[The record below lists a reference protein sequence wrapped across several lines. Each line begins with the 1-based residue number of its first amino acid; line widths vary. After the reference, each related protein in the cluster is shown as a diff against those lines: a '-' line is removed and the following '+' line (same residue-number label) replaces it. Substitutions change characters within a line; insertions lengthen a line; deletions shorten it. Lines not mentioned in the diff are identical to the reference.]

1 MNKNRK
7 GFTIVELVIVIAI
20 IAILAAVLIPTFAS
34 LIAKANVSADTQL
47 VRNLNTA
54 LTTEKAGGENNKTM
68 NDALKMA
75 KNAGYDIDRI
85 VSKSGNNIGWDSKND
100 RFVLIDANNDT
111 YIYPT
116 DAGSNAQKIQNA
128 VDYFVISKTI
138 PETAKQKYS
147 IYLSEDATLADGTV
161 TVSVGFD
168 AGENTNVKTVNY
180 TSDATQ
186 DVIIRT
192 NSTNTVLT
200 VTAKNST
207 VKHYDVAGKVL
218 INEVASKSYHEF
230 GEVVGNLQIFKGRL
244 ELTSSA
250 NVSTVLVSS
259 AAANDVKVEVVNGA
273 QVGTVAPTT
282 DNAKTDVAAAT
293 TIPAEA
299 KQTEKVTPNTDFAGG
314 LGTERSP
321 YLIANKAQLMAAN
334 DAFTT
339 NNKVYFK
346 QVADIVIDR
355 TWSAVKLYGEYDG
368 NNYTVTMDGTK
379 GTASVVAIFVAEA
392 QAAVSNLKIV
402 SDETCLLA
410 AIEYDAAKID
420 GVEKQTIYISGITS
434 TVKDGK
440 TINVYESNAGF
451 LVYSHVWNRLNQ
463 PVEVVLKNCTVNA
476 SAKSSAACLGGFIG
490 GTIYFAYPYGN
501 TLEVSD
507 CTFKGNL
514 YGQQVGLIFGNGTD
528 KYNDDLLGEDYKLT
542 EDQLKA
548 ISTKTKDDGT
558 LEFGNLFFNGMI
570 PQDSTN
576 KGTFASIFANGN
588 AKLKTL
594 SEKYTAWANNNLKD
608 DELAAYL
615 KEIGLLD
622 KIKLSNIDASEALF
636 NGTTGVGVFSRR
648 FDWND
653 QRKIDTMAQALLEA
667 YYRSN
672 VKGNYTT
679 INVLKD
685 QGKVEISVDADGNFY
700 LNTASF
706 NYNDQYTYK
715 ILVSISGVGICKN
728 SDLSDN
734 GKSLNGRSFVASLST
749 SGFDANKK
757 WKAGNSFAYNETNA
771 KTCGINAVA
780 SAKIGDNDPIFENTF
795 RYKIVV
801 DNNNYYIVLADTSVS
816 GNEYSQPWFTISE
829 NNNDITK
836 AKISLT
842 LVAYENGVIVGST
855 GIN

>member
-116 DAGSNAQKIQNA
+116 DAGANAQKVQNA
-128 VDYFVISKTI
+128 VDYFVIYKEI
-138 PETAKQKYS
+138 PSNPKYS
-147 IYLSEDATLADGTV
+147 IYLSKDATLADGTV

-168 AGENTNVKTVNY
+168 AGENTNVKTVKYIGDKGYN
-180 TSDATQ
+180 
-186 DVIIRT
+186 VVIRT
-192 NSTNTVLT
+192 NGSTLEVNAPQDTVNRYG
-200 VTAKNST
+200 VAASVKITA
-207 VKHYDVAGKVL
+207 VAP
-218 INEVASKSYHEF
+218 ASYHEF
-230 GEVVGNLQIFKGRL
+230 GEVVGNLEIIKGRL
-244 ELTSSA
+244 EIAASA
-250 NVSTVLVSS
+250 NVNTVLVSS
-259 AAANDVKVEVVNGA
+259 KNANDVKIDVVSGA
-273 QVGTVAPTT
+273 TVGTVAPTT
-282 DNAKTDVAAAT
+282 TEAKTDVEAST
-293 TIPAEA
+293 TIPTEA
-299 KQTEKVTPNTDFAGG
+299 KLTNVIAVNPNFDGG

-339 NNKVYFK
+339 DNKVYFK

-420 GVEKQTIYISGITS
+420 GVEKQTIYVSGITS

-451 LVYSHVWNRLNQ
+451 LVYSHVWNELNQ

-476 SAKSSAACLGGFIG
+476 SAKSSSACLGGFIG

-528 KYNDDLLGEDYKLT
+528 KYNDDLLGKDYTLT
-542 EDQLKA
+542 KDQLQA
-548 ISTKTKDDGT
+548 ISAKTKDDGT

-570 PQDSTN
+570 PQDSTT
-576 KGTFASIFANGN
+576 KGTTFASIFANGN

-636 NGTTGVGVFSRR
+636 NGSSGVGVFSNR
-648 FDWND
+648 FAWND
-653 QRKIDTMAQALLEA
+653 KTKIDTMAQALLEA

-685 QGKVEISVDADGNFY
+685 QGKVKISVDADGNFY
-700 LNTASF
+700 LDTTSF
-706 NYNDQYTYK
+706 KYNDQYTYK
-715 ILVSISGVGICKN
+715 ILVSISGVGIYKN
-728 SDLSDN
+728 SDLSDK

-749 SGFDANKK
+749 SGFDASKQ
-757 WKAGNSFAYNETNA
+757 WKSGNSFAYNETNA
-771 KTCGINAVA
+771 KNCGINAVA

>member
-244 ELTSSA
+244 ELAASA

-282 DNAKTDVAAAT
+282 DNAKTDVEAAA

-410 AIEYDAAKID
+410 AIEYEAAKID
-420 GVEKQTIYISGITS
+420 GVEKQTIYVSGITS

-451 LVYSHVWNRLNQ
+451 LVYGHVWNELNQ

-476 SAKSSAACLGGFIG
+476 SAKSSAVSLGGFIG

-528 KYNDDLLGEDYKLT
+528 KYNDDLLGEDYN
-542 EDQLKA
+542 
-548 ISTKTKDDGT
+548 S
-558 LEFGNLFFNGMI
+558 
-570 PQDSTN
+570 
-576 KGTFASIFANGN
+576 
-588 AKLKTL
+588 KTL
-594 SEKYTAWANNNLKD
+594 SEKYTAWENNNLKD

-615 KEIGLLD
+615 KEVGLLD

-636 NGTTGVGVFSRR
+636 NGTSGVGVFSRR

-653 QRKIDTMAQALLEA
+653 QCKIDTMAQALLEA

-672 VKGNYTT
+672 VKGNYNTK
-679 INVLKD
+679 NVLKD
-685 QGKVEISVDADGNFY
+685 QGKVKISVDADGNFY
-700 LNTASF
+700 LDTTSF
-706 NYNDQYTYK
+706 KYNDQYTYK
-715 ILVSISGVGICKN
+715 ILVSISGVGIYKN
-728 SDLSDN
+728 SDLSDT

-749 SGFDANKK
+749 SGFDASKQ
-757 WKAGNSFAYNETNA
+757 WKSGNSFAYNETNA
-771 KTCGINAVA
+771 KNCGINAVA

-836 AKISLT
+836 AEISLT

>member
-7 GFTIVELVIVIAI
+7 GFTIVELVIVIAV

-68 NDALKMA
+68 YDALQMA
-75 KNAGYDIDRI
+75 KNAGYDIDKI

-100 RFVLIDANNDT
+100 QFVLIDATNDT

-116 DAGSNAQKIQNA
+116 DAGANAQKVQNA
-128 VDYFVISKTI
+128 VDYFVIYKEMPT
-138 PETAKQKYS
+138 TDKQKYS
-147 IYLSEDATLADGTV
+147 IYLSEDANLETV
-161 TVSVGFD
+161 EVKVGFD
-168 AGENTNVKTVNY
+168 AGENTNVKTVKYIGDKGYN
-180 TSDATQ
+180 
-186 DVIIRT
+186 VIIRT
-192 NSTNTVLT
+192 NGSTLEVNAPSDTVNRYGVAAS
-200 VTAKNST
+200 VTITA
-207 VKHYDVAGKVL
+207 VAP
-218 INEVASKSYHEF
+218 ESYHEF
-230 GEVVGNLQIFKGRL
+230 GEVVGNLEIVKGRL
-244 ELTSSA
+244 ELAASA
-250 NVSTVLVSS
+250 NVNTVLVSS
-259 AAANDVKVEVVNGA
+259 ENANDVIIDVVSGA
-273 QVGTVAPTT
+273 TVGTVAPTT
-282 DNAKTDVAAAT
+282 TAAKTDVEAST
-293 TIPAEA
+293 TIPTEA
-299 KQTEKVTPNTDFAGG
+299 KLTNVIEVNPNFDGG

-339 NNKVYFK
+339 DNKVYFK

-355 TWSAVKLYGEYDG
+355 TWSSVKLYGEYNG

-379 GTASVVAIFVAEA
+379 GTASVVAIFSAKA

-410 AIEYDAAKID
+410 AIEYDAIKID
-420 GVEKQTIYISGITS
+420 GVEKQTIYVSGITS

-451 LVYSHVWNRLNQ
+451 LVYSHVWNELKQ

-514 YGQQVGLIFGNGTD
+514 YGQQVGLIFGNGTN
-528 KYNDDLLGEDYKLT
+528 KSNAELLGEEYKLT
-542 EDQLKA
+542 EDQIKLIA
-548 ISTKTKDDGT
+548 TKKKNNGDW
-558 LEFGNLFFNGMI
+558 EFGNYFFNGI
-570 PQDSTN
+570 TPKDSAT
-576 KGTFASIFANGN
+576 KGSFASIFANGN

-615 KEIGLLD
+615 KEVGLLD

-636 NGTTGVGVFSRR
+636 NGTLGTGVFSFRSVG
-648 FDWND
+648 ND
-653 QRKIDTMAQALLEA
+653 NNNINTMAEALLEA

-685 QGKVEISVDADGNFY
+685 QGNVKISVDADGNFY
-700 LNTASF
+700 LDTTSF

-734 GKSLNGRSFVASLST
+734 GKSLNGRSFIASLST
-749 SGFDANKK
+749 SGFDANKQ
-757 WKAGNSFAYNETNA
+757 WKSGNSFAYNETNA

-780 SAKIGDNDPIFENTF
+780 SAKIGDTDPIFENTF

-801 DNNNYYIVLADTSVS
+801 DNNNYYIVLADASVS
-816 GNEYSQPWFTISE
+816 GNEYSQPWFAISKD
-829 NNNDITK
+829 NNDITK

>member
-116 DAGSNAQKIQNA
+116 DAGANAQKVQNA
-128 VDYFVISKTI
+128 VDYFVIYKEI
-138 PETAKQKYS
+138 PSNPKYS
-147 IYLSEDATLADGTV
+147 IYLSKDATLTDGTV

-168 AGENTNVKTVNY
+168 AGENTNVKTVKYIGDKGYN
-180 TSDATQ
+180 
-186 DVIIRT
+186 VIIRT
-192 NSTNTVLT
+192 NGSTLEVNAPQDTVNRYG
-200 VTAKNST
+200 VAASVKITA
-207 VKHYDVAGKVL
+207 VAP
-218 INEVASKSYHEF
+218 ASYHEF
-230 GEVVGNLQIFKGRL
+230 GEVVGNLEIIKGRL
-244 ELTSSA
+244 EIAASA
-250 NVSTVLVSS
+250 NVNTVLVSS
-259 AAANDVKVEVVNGA
+259 KNANDVKIDVVSGA
-273 QVGTVAPTT
+273 TVGTVAPTT
-282 DNAKTDVAAAT
+282 TEAKTDVEAST
-293 TIPAEA
+293 TIPTEA
-299 KQTEKVTPNTDFAGG
+299 KLTNVIAVNPNFDGG

-339 NNKVYFK
+339 DNKVYFK

-410 AIEYDAAKID
+410 AIEYDAARID
-420 GVEKQTIYISGITS
+420 GVEKQTIYVSGITS

-451 LVYSHVWNRLNQ
+451 LVYSHVWNELNQ

-542 EDQLKA
+542 KDQLKA

-636 NGTTGVGVFSRR
+636 NGSSGVGVFSNR
-648 FDWND
+648 FAWND
-653 QRKIDTMAQALLEA
+653 KTKIDTMAQALLEA

-685 QGKVEISVDADGNFY
+685 QGKVKISVDADGNFY
-700 LNTASF
+700 LDTTSF

-715 ILVSISGVGICKN
+715 ILVSISGIGICKN

-749 SGFDANKK
+749 SGFDASKQ
-757 WKAGNSFAYNETNA
+757 WKSGNSFAYNETNA
-771 KTCGINAVA
+771 KNCGINAVA

-801 DNNNYYIVLADTSVS
+801 DNNNYYIVLADASVS
-816 GNEYSQPWFTISE
+816 GNEYSQPWFSISKD
-829 NNNDITK
+829 NNDITK

>member
-116 DAGSNAQKIQNA
+116 DAGSNAQKVQNA
-128 VDYFVISKTI
+128 VDYFVIYKEI
-138 PETAKQKYS
+138 PSNPKYS
-147 IYLSEDATLADGTV
+147 IYLSKDATLADGTV

-168 AGENTNVKTVNY
+168 AGENTNVKTVKYIGDKGYN
-180 TSDATQ
+180 
-186 DVIIRT
+186 VIIRT
-192 NSTNTVLT
+192 NGSTLEVNAPQDTVNRYG
-200 VTAKNST
+200 VAASVKITA
-207 VKHYDVAGKVL
+207 VAP
-218 INEVASKSYHEF
+218 ASYHEF
-230 GEVVGNLQIFKGRL
+230 GEVVGNLEIIKGRL
-244 ELTSSA
+244 EIAASA
-250 NVSTVLVSS
+250 NVNTVLVSS
-259 AAANDVKVEVVNGA
+259 KNANDVKIDVVSGA
-273 QVGTVAPTT
+273 TVGTVAPTT
-282 DNAKTDVAAAT
+282 AEAKTDVEAST
-293 TIPAEA
+293 TIPTEA
-299 KQTEKVTPNTDFAGG
+299 KLTNVIKVNSNFAGG

-410 AIEYDAAKID
+410 AIEYDAARID
-420 GVEKQTIYISGITS
+420 GVEKQTIYVSGITS

-451 LVYSHVWNRLNQ
+451 LVYSHVWNALNQ

-490 GTIYFAYPYGN
+490 GTIYFADPYGN

-514 YGQQVGLIFGNGTD
+514 YGQQVGLIFGNGTN
-528 KYNDDLLGEDYKLT
+528 KSNEELLGEDYKLT
-542 EDQLKA
+542 ADQLKA

-558 LEFGNLFFNGMI
+558 LEFGNLFFNNEMI

-594 SEKYTAWANNNLKD
+594 SEKYTAWVKGNLKD

-615 KEIGLLD
+615 KEIGLLG

-636 NGTTGVGVFSRR
+636 NGTSGVGVFSRR

-653 QRKIDTMAQALLEA
+653 KFKIDTMAQALLEA

-685 QGKVEISVDADGNFY
+685 QGKVKISVDADGNFY
-700 LNTASF
+700 LDTTSF
-706 NYNDQYTYK
+706 NYNEQYTYK
-715 ILVSISGVGICKN
+715 ILVSISGVSICENK
-728 SDLSDN
+728 DLSDN
-734 GKSLNGRSFVASLST
+734 NKSLNGRSFVASLST
-749 SGFDANKK
+749 SGFDASKQ
-757 WKAGNSFAYNETNA
+757 WKPGNSFAYNETNA
-771 KTCGINAVA
+771 KNCGINAVK
-780 SAKIGDNDPIFENTF
+780 SVTIGDNDPIFENTF
-795 RYKIVV
+795 RYKVVV
-801 DNNNYYIVLADTSVS
+801 DGNNYYIVLADTSVS
-816 GNEYSQPWFTISE
+816 GNEYSQPWFTIGT
-829 NNNDITK
+829 NKYDTTK

-855 GIN
+855 EIKGER